1 MPAYAREDQPPQVKT
16 PVDDAEMA
24 EESEQEQK
32 LEVDDSTISEHSMDL
47 KKSPQHPEML
57 MPDQIDTTV
66 PKPPPEETKQ
76 IFTLEKMK
84 QETRTDRFL
93 LQRGLDMAAKQCN
106 TEVIQNIR
114 DCKLSSGKKQTP
126 VVIPASGADMDAEP
140 GVVKPF

>member
-76 IFTLEKMK
+76 IFTL
-84 QETRTDRFL
+84 
-93 LQRGLDMAAKQCN
+93 
-106 TEVIQNIR
+106 
-114 DCKLSSGKKQTP
+114 
-126 VVIPASGADMDAEP
+126 
-140 GVVKPF
+140 